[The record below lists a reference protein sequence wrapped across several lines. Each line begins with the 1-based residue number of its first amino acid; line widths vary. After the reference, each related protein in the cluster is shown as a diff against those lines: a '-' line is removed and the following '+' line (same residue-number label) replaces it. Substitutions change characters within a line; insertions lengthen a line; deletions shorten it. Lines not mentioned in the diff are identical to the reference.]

1 MRRLTVLANLLL
13 LAAIVA
19 PASAAKRGVAVEENA
34 AAAYVAEQYGTSW
47 AVVIGINDYQHQRV
61 PKLQYAVND
70 AVAVER
76 ALLGRGFRQEHI
88 IKLLDREATKSR
100 IETVL
105 GDDLRSQV
113 GQNDRVL
120 VFFAGH
126 GKTDRLRS
134 GDEEGYLIPVDG
146 DPAKLF
152 STAVSMTALRQI
164 SDRLPAKH
172 ILYVVDSCY
181 SGYALFN
188 RGISDDL
195 LEEIVKKPAIQI
207 LTAGRQQDQA
217 QERNGHG
224 VFTEVLLRGLG
235 GDAFAGKSWLS
246 LEELGVWMKQRVYVE
261 SNKKQIPQ
269 FGNLSGEGQFVF
281 VKGGVDVAKGGLAP
295 ASAPVPVPGPSA
307 ALTQKQQELA
317 ALEEEARR
325 AEEETKQAELDR
337 QIAEKRRQIE
347 EQKKKKLE
355 VASLP
360 TPSLPRQTGREI
372 TGKDGA
378 PMVLVPEGDF
388 LYGDDKQR
396 KSLSA
401 FYMDK
406 YEVSTKLYS
415 QFVQATGRKQPD
427 DWSQQVALVGSGDRP
442 VVNVTWHDADA
453 YCRQY
458 GKRLPTEQEW
468 EKAARGTDGRKYPWG
483 NDEPN
488 GSLAKYDQDGK
499 ASWNGYTTLASIES
513 YDAGR
518 SPYGIY
524 NMAGNVLE
532 WTSSNYDDIDKDK
545 YKVIRGGSWALTANG
560 LRSTF
565 RYLRS
570 PSNWD
575 SHLGF
580 RCAQDAR

>member
-1 MRRLTVLANLLL
+1 MRRRTLFSLLL
-13 LAAIVA
+13 LTSVLVSTA
-19 PASAAKRGVAVEENA
+19 PVPADQRGVKIEGKDADQ
-34 AAAYVAEQYGTSW
+34 YVAAQYGTSW

-76 ALLGRGFRQEHI
+76 ALVARGFRQEHI
-88 IKLLDREATKSR
+88 IKLLDREATKTR

-105 GDDLRSQV
+105 GDDLRQQV

-134 GDEEGYLIPVDG
+134 GEEEGYLIPVDG
-146 DPAKLF
+146 DPSKLF
-152 STAVSMTALRQI
+152 STAVSMSALRQI
-164 SDRLPAKH
+164 SERLSAKH

-224 VFTEVLLRGLG
+224 VFTEVLLRGLE
-235 GDAFAGKSWLS
+235 GDAFAGKNWLS

-261 SNKKQIPQ
+261 SNRKQVPQ
-269 FGNLSGEGQFVF
+269 YGNLSGEGQFVF
-281 VKGGVDVAKGGLAP
+281 VKGGVDAAKANRPGGGGLAP
-295 ASAPVPVPGPSA
+295 PSAPALSPVEGVPVPSGPSA

-325 AEEETKQAELDR
+325 AEDEAKQAELDR
-337 QIAEKRRQIE
+337 QIEAKKQQIE

-378 PMVLVPEGDF
+378 PMVLVPEGEF
-388 LYGDDKQR
+388 QYGDNNR
-396 KSLSA
+396 RLSLSA

-406 YEVSTKLYS
+406 YEVST
-415 QFVQATGRKQPD
+415 A
-427 DWSQQVALVGSGDRP
+427 
-442 VVNVTWHDADA
+442 
-453 YCRQY
+453 QY
-458 GKRLPTEQEW
+458 
-468 EKAARGTDGRKYPWG
+468 
-483 NDEPN
+483 
-488 GSLAKYDQDGK
+488 AKF
-499 ASWNGYTTLASIES
+499 
-513 YDAGR
+513 
-518 SPYGIY
+518 
-524 NMAGNVLE
+524 MA
-532 WTSSNYDDIDKDK
+532 
-545 YKVIRGGSWALTANG
+545 
-560 LRSTF
+560 
-565 RYLRS
+565 
-570 PSNWD
+570 
-575 SHLGF
+575 
-580 RCAQDAR
+580 